1 MQLWLQLT
9 TMPVDNDHNNT
20 STFVALLNRLYRKL
34 RERQCLR
41 RSPCRGADTRS
52 PEQIKA
58 ELVELQ
64 RAIQE
69 EANRFGRN

>member
-1 MQLWLQLT
+1 
-9 TMPVDNDHNNT
+9 
-20 STFVALLNRLYRKL
+20 L
-34 RERQCLR
+34 RCGIGFIE
-41 RSPCRGADTRS
+41 SYVSVNVNAAASAAVADTRS